1 MSTRTTT
8 TTEYLKACKFVA
20 LPAKM
25 PGPLVN
31 VLELRWKSNVKSDN
45 TMCAWNDD
53 LSRLNSRA
61 GYYCVS
67 HVSTTT
73 PGCVV
78 SLTAP
83 LKEYFQTR
91 KPAINPEG
99 GKNLCYLDKPQ
110 KNYCRTK
117 NA

>member
-45 TMCAWNDD
+45 TMF
-53 LSRLNSRA
+53 
-61 GYYCVS
+61 
-67 HVSTTT
+67 
-73 PGCVV
+73 